1 MVPDGEGV
9 SVGVLQSKRDATR
22 YQILVE
28 LAERQ
33 PAVSQQEV
41 ADAIGVTAQAVSDYL
56 QELVEEGYVHK
67 HRRGRYEVTKEGI
80 DWLLSRTDQLRS
92 VVQRVSE
99 DVLGEVEI
107 ETAVATSEIGEGQTV
122 SLTMD
127 EGVLRAIPGDAGD
140 ATAVAVTAA
149 KTDEPVGV
157 TNVEG
162 VLDYDLGRVTLV
174 SIPRVQDGGVESVD
188 LAELRDLA
196 AEHDRVA
203 VAGTEAL
210 VAAEAADLEADIRFG
225 SPQAVQE
232 AAMKGL
238 SVLVLSR
245 PDELS
250 AHTGLLREQNI
261 AYEVLDANVE

>member
-1 MVPDGEGV
+1 MEPDGER
-9 SVGVLQSKRDATR
+9 VGVLQSKRDATR

-56 QELVEEGYVHK
+56 QELVEEGYVRK

-92 VVQRVSE
+92 VVERVSE

-107 ETAVATSEIGEGQTV
+107 ETAVATSDIEEGQTV
-122 SLTMD
+122 SLTMT
-127 EGVLRAIPGDAGD
+127 EGLLRAVPGDAGD
-140 ATAVAVTAA
+140 ATAVAVTSAES
-149 KTDEPVGV
+149 DEPVGV

-162 VLDYDLGRVTLV
+162 VVDYELGRVTLV
-174 SIPRVQDGGVESVD
+174 SIPRVQNGGVESVD
-188 LAELRDLA
+188 LAALRELATD
-196 AEHDRVA
+196 HDRVA
-203 VAGTEAL
+203 VAGPEAL
-210 VAAEAADLEADIRFG
+210 VAAREAELAIDIRFG
-225 SPQAVQE
+225 SPGAVRE

-238 SVLVLSR
+238 DVLLLAR
-245 PDELS
+245 ADELS
-250 AHTGLLREQNI
+250 AHTGPLREQNI
-261 AYEVLDANVE
+261 AYEVLDANAS

>member
-1 MVPDGEGV
+1 MGTDQGAD
-9 SVGVLQSKRDATR
+9 VGVLQSKRDATR

-56 QELVEEGYVHK
+56 QELVEEGYVRK

-107 ETAVATSEIGEGQTV
+107 ETAVATSEMSEGQTV

-127 EGVLRAIPGDAGD
+127 EGVLRAVPGDAGD
-140 ATAVAVTAA
+140 ATAVAVTSAESG
-149 KTDEPVGV
+149 DPVGV

-174 SIPRVQDGGVESVD
+174 SIPRVQNGGVASVD
-188 LAELRDLA
+188 LEELRDLA
-196 AEHDRVA
+196 AKHDRVA

-210 VAAEAADLEADIRFG
+210 VAGEEADIAIDVRFG
-225 SPQAVQE
+225 SPAAVEE

-250 AHTGLLREQNI
+250 AHTGPLRDQNI
-261 AYEVLDANVE
+261 AYEVIDANAE